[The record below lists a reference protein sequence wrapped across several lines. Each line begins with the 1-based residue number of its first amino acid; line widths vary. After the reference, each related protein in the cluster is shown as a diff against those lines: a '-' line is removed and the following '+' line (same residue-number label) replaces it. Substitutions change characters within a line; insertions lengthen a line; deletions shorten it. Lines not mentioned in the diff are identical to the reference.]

1 MHRTAIALLISL
13 TGVSA
18 LAARSSQAPLDS
30 WGKAGVSFDQYRA
43 DAVECG
49 RSGYYL
55 DVSNTDAAK
64 ELATASRQLDAIN
77 RGVGVD
83 PTDEAILYANQQQRI
98 IHSVNP
104 DKQFK
109 DVKELLQATVDQ
121 CLKGRGYSKFQLT
134 PVQQQALRRLKI
146 GSEERHIYL
155 YRLASD
161 PSVLA
166 SQADKA
172 SNLVP

>member
-1 MHRTAIALLISL
+1 MFPRSWRDRGKPRWIVGEKLEFRLNSIERM
-13 TGVSA
+13 
-18 LAARSSQAPLDS
+18 RSSAAAAAIISMSQTR
-30 WGKAGVSFDQYRA
+30 Q
-43 DAVECG
+43 
-49 RSGYYL
+49 
-55 DVSNTDAAK
+55 AAK
-64 ELATASRQLDAIN
+64 QLASASRQLDAIN

-104 DKQFK
+104 DKQFN
-109 DVKELLQATVDQ
+109 DVKELLQATVDE

-134 PVQQQALRRLKI
+134 PAQQQTLRRLKI
-146 GSEERHIYL
+146 GSEERHFYL
-155 YRLASD
+155 FRLASD

-172 SNLVP
+172 SNLVR